1 MGAFWN
7 RQTKRLAWVF
17 LLAGMVMLVL
27 VNLTCLT
34 FRRRMNH
41 ENNWMMAGILCE
53 VREKYPEVSEEELFG
68 LLDNA
73 RDSEARLK
81 LLRQRGIFEQNG
93 DALLGGQERLGRGLC
108 RSMNVLFVLFFLTF
122 SAVTFRSLHRRKKE
136 VDILCRY
143 VNELERGNYVL
154 EVEQNDTGEL
164 SGLKN
169 ELYKL
174 TVLFREQAE
183 HARANRTALAE
194 TVADISHQL
203 KTPLTSVMVLSDNLL
218 ENEGMDEQTRQRFL
232 REINVQLNGMKWLVT
247 TLLKLSRFDAGV
259 VELAR
264 SPIDV
269 EDLFQAVLQKVELL
283 AEWKQ
288 VELVP
293 DVGEKVSLTGDAY
306 WMTEAL
312 TNVVKNAIEHSSP
325 GSAVRFSTEENDVYT
340 LIRISDSG
348 GGMDREEMRHLF
360 ERYWRGKGAS
370 SENAG
375 LGLALAKEV
384 IERQGGYIAVESS
397 EAGTVFFIKFLKCH

>member
-41 ENNWMMAGILCE
+41 ENNWRMAGILCE

-68 LLDNA
+68 LLDDA

-108 RSMNVLFVLFFLTF
+108 RSMNVLFVLFFLMF
-122 SAVTFRSLHRRKKE
+122 SAVTFHSLHRRKKE

-218 ENEGMDEQTRQRFL
+218 ENEGMDEQTRQR
-232 REINVQLNGMKWLVT
+232 
-247 TLLKLSRFDAGV
+247 
-259 VELAR
+259 
-264 SPIDV
+264 
-269 EDLFQAVLQKVELL
+269 
-283 AEWKQ
+283 
-288 VELVP
+288 
-293 DVGEKVSLTGDAY
+293 
-306 WMTEAL
+306 
-312 TNVVKNAIEHSSP
+312 
-325 GSAVRFSTEENDVYT
+325 
-340 LIRISDSG
+340 
-348 GGMDREEMRHLF
+348 
-360 ERYWRGKGAS
+360 
-370 SENAG
+370 
-375 LGLALAKEV
+375 
-384 IERQGGYIAVESS
+384 
-397 EAGTVFFIKFLKCH
+397 